1 MALRS
6 SSGVRRTYMH
16 SGEYWASVDFNSS
29 IMTYDEFAA
38 CDELEHV
45 KDFDDMGN
53 KRVMVQWHEG
63 AIMVPAE
70 EEWDSVELRDAWVPG
85 GVGQFRSMV
94 EATENQQRAM
104 QARVPAFAVEHTP
117 KQSLYPLLGR
127 NYKGIGSGPCAP
139 KGRWAQGDPR
149 PTQAALHEQ
158 MQLLAIQQAREARAR
173 GCPHHPWWQT
183 LSGTS
188 RSHARLV
195 RYHQSPY
202 GRQATCGTCPQG
214 AMV

>member
-1 MALRS
+1 
-6 SSGVRRTYMH
+6 MH

-53 KRVMVQWHEG
+53 KRVKVQWHEV

-104 QARVPAFAVEHTP
+104 RARVQAFATKHTP

-127 NYKGIGSGPCAP
+127 NYKGIDSGPRAP
-139 KGRWAQGDPR
+139 KGGGRGETLGPPR
-149 PTQAALHEQ
+149 PPCMSKRSCWPYSRRVRPPAHEAAHT
-158 MQLLAIQQAREARAR
+158 IH
-173 GCPHHPWWQT
+173 G
-183 LSGTS
+183 G
-188 RSHARLV
+188 RS
-195 RYHQSPY
+195 
-202 GRQATCGTCPQG
+202 
-214 AMV
+214 

>member
-53 KRVMVQWHEG
+53 KLVMVQWHEG

-70 EEWDSVELRDAWVPG
+70 EEWDGVELRDAWVPG

-94 EATENQQRAM
+94 EATENQQQAM
-104 QARVPAFAVEHTP
+104 RARVQAAEHTP

-127 NYKGIGSGPCAP
+127 NYKGIDSGPRAP
-139 KGRWAQGDPR
+139 KRRWARGDPR

-158 MQLLAIQQAREARAR
+158 TQLLAI
-173 GCPHHPWWQT
+173 
-183 LSGTS
+183 
-188 RSHARLV
+188 
-195 RYHQSPY
+195 
-202 GRQATCGTCPQG
+202 
-214 AMV
+214 

>member
-6 SSGVRRTYMH
+6 NSEVRRTYMH
-16 SGEYWASVDFNSS
+16 CGEYWASVDFNSS

-53 KRVMVQWHEG
+53 KRVKVQWHEV

-104 QARVPAFAVEHTP
+104 RARVQAFAAEHTP
-117 KQSLYPLLGR
+117 KQSLHPLLGR

-139 KGRWAQGDPR
+139 KGRWAKGDPR

-158 MQLLAIQQAREARAR
+158 MQLLAIQQAREAPRTRPPTPSMVADAERIITLAR
-173 GCPHHPWWQT
+173 QISAIPPEPIWAPGQLW
-183 LSGTS
+183 
-188 RSHARLV
+188 
-195 RYHQSPY
+195 
-202 GRQATCGTCPQG
+202 TCPRG
-214 AMV
+214 AMA